1 MKKGMAHDW
10 PFKNLLRTKIYIVNI
25 NIFFEISFIHVDF
38 KYHNHYQIEV
48 KDLVVTYLTL
58 PKYETTVVVK
68 WTKSLIFDLYESQSL
83 AGLGCWWGPRPFPP
97 LVNHSLVTNSFP
109 KVLACLLWWWW
120 WWWWWLILKQSL
132 GNLNWGCENVN
143 KWIISSMWSVSNNH
157 IIIKDIVVFWWW
169 ILWWSLWHCLIF
181 HFLKA
186 L

>member
-1 MKKGMAHDW
+1 MK
-10 PFKNLLRTKIYIVNI
+10 L
-25 NIFFEISFIHVDF
+25 
-38 KYHNHYQIEV
+38 
-48 KDLVVTYLTL
+48 
-58 PKYETTVVVK
+58 
-68 WTKSLIFDLYESQSL
+68 QSL
-83 AGLGCWWGPRPFPP
+83 WNESSHWYSISMSPKVLPALDVDGGPRPFPP

-109 KVLACLLWWWW
+109 KVLACLLWWRRWWW

-169 ILWWSLWHCLIF
+169 IMWWSLWHCLIF